1 MRKGREIMKTRELVK
16 AYYEAFN
23 RQDRPAILK
32 LLSDDVIHDIN
43 QGGRDVGKAKFN
55 SFLDKMDVAYLE
67 KLTDLVIMV
76 DESGRH
82 AAAEFTVNGTY
93 LKTDPGLPEA
103 RGQKYVLPAGAF
115 LEIDTEKNLI
125 SRVSTHYNLPLWI
138 QMVSQA

>member
-1 MRKGREIMKTRELVK
+1 MKSRELVK

-23 RQDRPAILK
+23 RQDRKAILS
-32 LLSDDVIHDIN
+32 LLSENVIHDIN

-55 SFLDKMDVAYLE
+55 SFLDKMDGAYLE

-82 AAAEFTVNGTY
+82 AAAEFIVNGTY

-115 LEIDTEKNLI
+115 LEIDPEKNLI
-125 SRVSTHYNLPLWI
+125 LRVSTHYNLPLWI
-138 QMVSQA
+138 QMVSQP

>member
-1 MRKGREIMKTRELVK
+1 MKSRELVK

-23 RQDRPAILK
+23 RQDRKAILS
-32 LLSDDVIHDIN
+32 LLSDNVIHDIN

-55 SFLDKMDVAYLE
+55 SFLDKMDGAYLE
-67 KLTDLVIMV
+67 KLTELVIMV

-82 AAAEFTVNGTY
+82 AAAEFVVNGTY

-115 LEIDTEKNLI
+115 LQIDTEKNLI
-125 SRVSTHYNLPLWI
+125 LRVSTHYNLPLWI
-138 QMVSQA
+138 QMVSQP